1 MTLRAACHTLGA
13 YLRFRDTMIQR
24 TYITTG
30 ERIRTYLSVAFLLS
44 LMINAA
50 GTLVMPD
57 LTRHR
62 AEDEPLPT
70 VTIDHRHPAT
80 IHTPRPTPPPTP
92 APRRPRHLVS
102 KPIAVMV
109 PHASARSHQ
118 GPVAAPYVAPKGAS
132 DGSGPDVL
140 ATVGPVASALPATPA
155 PLCSNPNQDASV
167 TDPVAPEYPDSA
179 RDMGYGSVSVL
190 VQVTL
195 DARGSLVDAK
205 IAQSSGNG
213 AFDRSALRAAR
224 ESTYAPRIANCQP
237 AAGTYIFRADF
248 Q

>member
-1 MTLRAACHTLGA
+1 MH
-13 YLRFRDTMIQR
+13 R

-30 ERIRTYLSVAFLLS
+30 ERIRTYLTIAFLLS
-44 LMINAA
+44 LLINAA
-50 GTLVMPD
+50 TTLVMPD

-80 IHTPRPTPPPTP
+80 IHTPPPTPPPTP
-92 APRRPRHLVS
+92 APHRPHHRVVS

-109 PHASARSHQ
+109 PHASALSHQ
-118 GPVAAPYVAPKGAS
+118 GPVAPPYVAPKGAEG
-132 DGSGPDVL
+132 GSGPDVL
-140 ATVGPVASALPATPA
+140 APAAPVASALPATPA

-167 TDPVAPEYPDSA
+167 TDPVAPEYPDSM

-205 IAQSSGNG
+205 IAQSSGNE